1 MPQTTEHLHAR
12 SHGVGTAQ
20 AFQFA
25 GVLVAN
31 VELEPWSST
40 YEPADTCLL
49 FRSPECWTTLT
60 LRRTEKW
67 TDYGEQP
74 DSGMARVIIEDHPT
88 ASDLSK
94 MIQDAYGFAGWA
106 AVLDAGSPNDSDL
119 RRLWVPVQVE
129 RDLDQA
135 SFYRPGV
142 VEKVE
147 AGDPAI
153 LFRLRAEIELE
164 LASAGFNVR
173 QVVDHACLRRAG
185 DAPVI
190 ASAVLRRYG
199 HEFDTIVRVD
209 AAGEIYTR
217 LLEDAGI
224 REVEEDDDDA

>member
-1 MPQTTEHLHAR
+1 MLQATELHHAR
-12 SHGVGTAQ
+12 SPSGGTTE
-20 AFQFA
+20 AFPFA

-31 VELEPWSST
+31 VELERWPST

-67 TDYGEQP
+67 NDYGEQP
-74 DSGMARVIIEDHPT
+74 ESGTARVITEEHPT
-88 ASDLSK
+88 ANDLASA
-94 MIQDAYGFAGWA
+94 IQGAYGFTGR
-106 AVLDAGSPNDSDL
+106 AVLDAGSRNDSDL

-147 AGDPAI
+147 AGDPAT
-153 LFRLRAEIELE
+153 LYRLRAEIELE

-173 QVVDHACLRRAG
+173 QVDIRACRRRAG
-185 DAPVI
+185 DTPAI

-199 HEFDTIVRVD
+199 HEFGTIVRID
-209 AAGEIYTR
+209 SAGEIYTR
-217 LLEDAGI
+217 LLEDADI
-224 REVEEDDDDA
+224 REVEDDDDA